1 MISGLGTV
9 AGSPLKLRLVGGV
22 PTNGA
27 DAGASVTR
35 TDSMLHRK
43 VAFINKSCTQESIGD
58 RQARDRDDALR
69 RGRRDAM
76 IEPDTLVKPPRV
88 LIVDDEPY
96 AAAAM
101 AQVVGRA
108 GFGVIGP
115 FLSSR
120 AAMDELDAETPD
132 VALLDIH
139 LGGEEWTSE
148 GVAKRVQRC
157 GVPIL
162 FVTGRDDGPLMLK
175 ESFDEAFLIAKP
187 YDPEKLTTILFQ
199 MAKAARC

>member
-1 MISGLGTV
+1 MIG
-9 AGSPLKLRLVGGV
+9 
-22 PTNGA
+22 
-27 DAGASVTR
+27 
-35 TDSMLHRK
+35 
-43 VAFINKSCTQESIGD
+43 QE
-58 RQARDRDDALR
+58 
-69 RGRRDAM
+69 
-76 IEPDTLVKPPRV
+76 TTVKPPRV
-88 LIVDDEPY
+88 LIIDDEPY

-101 AQVVGRA
+101 ALVVGRA
-108 GFGVIGP
+108 VFDVMGP